1 MLLRLWAALA
11 VLSSACIWRVNGGM
25 CNKDNI
31 PQLIA
36 LYHATDGPN
45 WARNDGWLSGI
56 DEDEDE
62 EDEDEEDEDEE
73 DEDEE
78 DEDEEDEDEED
89 EDEDEE
95 DEDEDEE
102 DEDEIECS
110 ENAGKF
116 FTNLRYFSVVSKQK
130 KSA

>member
-73 DEDEE
+73 DEDE
-78 DEDEEDEDEED
+78 
-89 EDEDEE
+89 
-95 DEDEDEE
+95 
-102 DEDEIECS
+102 IECS

>member
-36 LYHATDGPN
+36 LYHATYGPN

-62 EDEDEEDEDEE
+62 
-73 DEDEE
+73 
-78 DEDEEDEDEED
+78 
-89 EDEDEE
+89 
-95 DEDEDEE
+95 EDEDEE

>member
-78 DEDEEDEDEED
+78 DEDE
-89 EDEDEE
+89 
-95 DEDEDEE
+95 
-102 DEDEIECS
+102 IECS

>member
-62 EDEDEEDEDEE
+62 EDEDEEDEDE
-73 DEDEE
+73 
-78 DEDEEDEDEED
+78 
-89 EDEDEE
+89 
-95 DEDEDEE
+95 
-102 DEDEIECS
+102 IECS

>member
-62 EDEDEEDEDEE
+62 VDEDEVDEDEV
-73 DEDEE
+73 
-78 DEDEEDEDEED
+78 
-89 EDEDEE
+89 
-95 DEDEDEE
+95 

>member
-73 DEDEE
+73 DEDE
-78 DEDEEDEDEED
+78 
-89 EDEDEE
+89 
-95 DEDEDEE
+95 
-102 DEDEIECS
+102 IECS

-130 KSA
+130 RSA

>member
-62 EDEDEEDEDEE
+62 EDEDEEH
-73 DEDEE
+73 
-78 DEDEEDEDEED
+78 
-89 EDEDEE
+89 EDEE